1 MRALVLLLMAL
12 GLTVGLLPML
22 SDLIQGTFF
31 APEVEYNGVYEPL
44 RGVEMSRA
52 YETTMDISFEVRAG
66 LVFDWWASVLPL
78 IGGGLGA
85 ALGVA
90 LGNKGFRLTREPIA

>member
-1 MRALVLLLMAL
+1 MRVLVLLLMAL

-22 SDLIQGTFF
+22 SDLIQETFF

-44 RGVEMSRA
+44 RGVEMSKA
-52 YETTMDISFEVRAG
+52 DETALNISFEARSG
-66 LVFDWWASVLPL
+66 VFLNRWASVLPL
-78 IGGGLGA
+78 VGAGLGA

-90 LGNKGFRLTREPIA
+90 LGSKGFRLTREPMA